1 MAQMNAEK
9 ASIHCPLLSSSI
21 SACTACLASWSPE
34 GNAVCVCVRSASCHR
49 RVHLHASNLMGAIS
63 HGIPHT
69 SSLSGQKSV
78 CGALQAAMQARSP
91 DSTPV
96 IILSCQVVHCQ
107 RAREPNSNHQGLK
120 HMPA

>member
-34 GNAVCVCVRSASCHR
+34 GNAVCVRERSAPCHR
-49 RVHLHASNLMGAIS
+49 RVRLHASNLTAAIS
-63 HGIPHT
+63 HAILQIPHT
-69 SSLSGQKSV
+69 SSLSGQNSV

-96 IILSCQVVHCQ
+96 IIFSCQVVHYQ
-107 RAREPNSNHQGLK
+107 RAREPHSNQQ
-120 HMPA
+120 